1 MMALWL
7 SIVLFILG
15 ITKIESQ
22 TNLTSYRRLPPMFTL
37 ENYDECLVRSK
48 SPSSYCLLFS
58 EIEADS
64 SELWYEI
71 EEYSKDVLYRYR
83 HDYIFMGLCVDK
95 CMERLRNSPYI
106 RENKVKSSDG
116 NFTYYDEVV
125 QYYQKIYRDDSMEDA
140 VKYKDILDKCA
151 NFIFQS
157 KYNLTLNTFVE
168 YCSTPEKK
176 SSIGYLEAFVY
187 SLFSLLV
194 ILTVTS
200 SIYDYYLKC
209 RKSLT
214 NQQHVDNYYT
224 KDFDTMGS
232 TLLTSF
238 SIARNYKKLTS
249 SEIGNKDFQ
258 FTYFYRAFTMF
269 FVIWAHV
276 IMFLMS
282 VPMQNPQ
289 FFEDHLKQ
297 SVMIIFQN
305 GPILIQIF
313 FVLTGFFL
321 KLRFDQQNPINP
333 ETKPTRC
340 VLLYIQVFVHRYLK
354 FLPSLVFLILFDA
367 TLLTKAGNGP
377 LWKHMTDGEHVFCN
391 RNWWRNILM
400 INNYSV
406 NDSCI
411 QQTWYLAADM
421 QLLALYL
428 MIIIITAKYKKSKK
442 YLYTLMALCSLIIP
456 GVITYYFKLD
466 AFSRVHPEYYRY
478 YYFQNTETLNKIY
491 FPTYGN
497 LGGYFVGII
506 CAEIYAKSPTF
517 QELKKQCEKY
527 KNVLKIQVLYLVA
540 MHIVGFGTLS
550 SGLLFYF
557 QKPEEGSIW
566 PALYSSVYR
575 NFWVIFCGIT
585 IITMALKFGWLAYD
599 ITNMSAFRVLGRLTF
614 QMYMW
619 HVNIIR
625 LMFGYIRQPI
635 YITEF
640 YVVGQVVLS
649 YVLSAIVALIV
660 ALFVEY
666 PITNIINSIF
676 KRVVKGGRRKEEAG
690 EMKIKISGT

>member
-1 MMALWL
+1 MMSQLL
-7 SIVLFILG
+7 SIVLFIFA
-15 ITKIESQ
+15 ITKIEGQ
-22 TNLTSYRRLPPMFTL
+22 TNLTSYRLLPPMFTL
-37 ENYDECLVRSK
+37 DNYDECFVRSEP
-48 SPSSYCLLFS
+48 PSSYCLLFA
-58 EIEADS
+58 EIETDN
-64 SELWYEI
+64 SELWCQI
-71 EEYSKDVLYRYR
+71 EEYSKDALFRYR
-83 HDYIFMGLCVDK
+83 HDYVFMGICVDQCK
-95 CMERLRNSPYI
+95 ELLRNSPYI
-106 RENKVKSSDG
+106 RESKVKSER
-116 NFTYYDEVV
+116 NFTYYEEVI
-125 QYYQKIYRDDSMEDA
+125 QYYQKIYRDDPKEDA
-140 VKYKDILDKCA
+140 VKYKDMLDKCA

-176 SSIGYLEAFVY
+176 SNIGYLEAFVY
-187 SLFSLLV
+187 SLLCLLM
-194 ILTVTS
+194 IFTVAS
-200 SIYDYYLKC
+200 SIYDYFLKG
-209 RKSLT
+209 RKSLS
-214 NQQHVDNYYT
+214 NQQVDDYYI
-224 KDFDTMGS
+224 KEFDTMGS

-249 SEIGNKDFQ
+249 SKIGSKDFN
-258 FTYFYRAFTMF
+258 FTYFFRVFTIF

-276 IMFLMS
+276 LMYFMS

-289 FFEDHLKQ
+289 FFEDYLKQ

-354 FLPSLVFLILFDA
+354 FLPSLVFVILFNA

-377 LWKHMTDGEHVFCN
+377 IWKHITDGEHVFCN
-391 RNWWRNILM
+391 RNWWKNILM

-411 QQTWYLAADM
+411 HQTWYLAADM
-421 QLLALYL
+421 QLFELYL
-428 MIIIITAKYKKSKK
+428 LIIIVTAKFKRSKK
-442 YLYTLMALCSLIIP
+442 YLYTLIGLCAIIIP

-478 YYFQNTETLNKIY
+478 FYFQNVETLNKIY
-491 FPTYGN
+491 FPIYGN
-497 LGGYFVGII
+497 LGGYLVGII

-517 QELKKQCEKY
+517 QELKKRCEKY
-527 KNVLKIQVLYLVA
+527 KNDLKIQIPYLVA
-540 MHIVGFGTLS
+540 ILSVGFGTLS
-550 SGLLFYF
+550 TGLLFYF
-557 QKPEEGSIW
+557 QKPEEASIW
-566 PALYSSVYR
+566 PALYSAFYR
-575 NFWVIFCGIT
+575 NFWVIFCGIA
-585 IITMALKFGWLAYD
+585 IMTMALKFGWLAYD
-599 ITNMSAFRVLGRLTF
+599 IANMSAFRLLGRLTF

-625 LMFGYIRQPI
+625 ITFGYFRQPI

-640 YVVGQVVLS
+640 YLFGQIVLS
-649 YVLSAIVALIV
+649 FVLSAIVALIV

-666 PITNIINSIF
+666 PINNIVNTLF
-676 KRVVKGGRRKEEAG
+676 KRVVKGSGRKEEVG
-690 EMKIKISGT
+690 EMKSVS